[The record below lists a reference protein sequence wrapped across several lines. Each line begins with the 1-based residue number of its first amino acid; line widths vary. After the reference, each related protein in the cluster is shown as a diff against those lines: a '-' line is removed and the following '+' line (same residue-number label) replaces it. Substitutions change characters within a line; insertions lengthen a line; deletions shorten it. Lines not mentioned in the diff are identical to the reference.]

1 MDIAQS
7 FEIAKAHHENRRL
20 TEAEAIYLEI
30 LENQPEHGD
39 ALYYLGLCLRQ
50 RGDLD
55 GAAKSMLAAFAHG
68 AARGNRLNNL
78 GAIFQALGRA
88 EPAEAEFRKA
98 IELQPEL
105 AEAHTNL
112 GALLQ
117 VGGRLDAAEACYR
130 EAIAADPAFFAA
142 HNNLGTLLR
151 SQGRLDEA
159 REIARRAVDL
169 DPGSAKAH
177 NNLGIILHEQKQFM
191 AAFECFKQAVSIDST
206 YAEAF
211 NNMGSLFR
219 DENRL
224 DGAVASFE
232 KAIALDPNLADAHNN
247 LGAVRQRQG
256 RYDDA
261 LACFEQALQLAPNFS
276 PALTNIGAVHHR
288 MNRND
293 QAMVYFQR
301 AMEIDPNYPEVHFN
315 MSEVL
320 LLTGETLLAGWNE
333 HVWRWRKR
341 EFRWLWRDCT
351 APVWDGGD
359 PTGKTMLLWGEQGIG
374 EEIMY
379 AGMVPD
385 MVEAGVDVVLECEP
399 RLVPLFERS
408 FDGIDCIARSLDDT
422 PAIGDRHI
430 DCHIA
435 TGDLGRWL
443 RPRFDSFPTRP
454 SFLTADANAR
464 DAARARYQ
472 RPDGGLVVG
481 LSWYSRNPDMGW
493 EKSIGLEDWRPLL
506 EIPGLTFVDLQY
518 GDTSAQRQAFEAETG
533 IHIVHDESI
542 DQLAD
547 LDGFAAQVAAMDLVI
562 SISNTTVHMAGALG
576 VPTWVLLSAVPLWR
590 WFQDRQ
596 DSPWYPSL
604 RLFRQ
609 QELSN
614 WQTVL
619 EQVRAALV
627 ERAKR

>member
-7 FEIAKAHHENRRL
+7 LQIARAHHENGRL
-20 TEAEAIYLEI
+20 TEAESIYREVLESR
-30 LENQPEHGD
+30 PEHGD
-39 ALYYLGLCLRQ
+39 TLYFLGLCLRQ
-50 RGDLD
+50 RGDLN
-55 GAAKSMLAAFAHG
+55 GAAKSMQAAFIHG

-78 GAIFQALGRA
+78 GSIFQALGLVEA
-88 EPAEAEFRKA
+88 AEAQFRKA

-117 VGGRLDAAEACYR
+117 GSGRIDAAEVCYR
-130 EAIAADPAFFAA
+130 NAIAADPAFFAA
-142 HNNLGTLLR
+142 HNNFGTLLR
-151 SQGRLDEA
+151 SQGKLDVAHEVA
-159 REIARRAVDL
+159 QRAVDL
-169 DPGSAKAH
+169 DPQSAKAL
-177 NNLGIILHEQKQFM
+177 NNLGIILHELNQLM
-191 AAFECFKQAVSIDST
+191 AAFGLFKQAVSIDPD

-211 NNMGSLFR
+211 NNMGSLFL
-219 DENRL
+219 DENSL
-224 DGAVASFE
+224 DGAVASFK

-247 LGAVRQRQG
+247 LGTVRQRQG

-261 LACFEQALQLAPNFS
+261 LACFERALQLAPNFP
-276 PALTNIGAVHHR
+276 PALTNIGTIHHR
-288 MNRND
+288 MNRNNE
-293 QAMVYFQR
+293 AISYFQR

-320 LLTGETLLAGWNE
+320 LLTRDNLLPGWKE

-341 EFRWLWRDCT
+341 EFRQLWRDCP

-359 PTGKTMLLWGEQGIG
+359 LTGKTMLLWGEQGIG

-385 MVEAGVDVVLECEP
+385 MIEAGVDIVLECEI
-399 RLVPLFERS
+399 RLAPLFERS
-408 FDGIDCIARSLDDT
+408 FDGVECVARTVNSA
-422 PAIGDRHI
+422 PATGDRCV

-443 RPRFDSFPTRP
+443 RPSFDHFPHRP
-454 SFLTADANAR
+454 SFLIADANAR

-472 RPDGGLVVG
+472 RPDSGLLVG
-481 LSWYSRNPDMGW
+481 LSWYSRNPVMGW
-493 EKSIGLEDWRPLL
+493 EKSISLEDWRPLL
-506 EIPGLTFVDLQY
+506 NISGLTFVDLQY
-518 GDTSAQRQAFEAETG
+518 GDTLAQRQALETETG
-533 IHIVHDESI
+533 VHIVHDDSI

-547 LDGFAAQVAAMDLVI
+547 LDAFAAQVAAMDLVI
-562 SISNTTVHMAGALG
+562 SISNTTVHIAGGLG

-590 WFQDRQ
+590 WFQGRE

-609 QELSN
+609 QDLGDWE
-614 WQTVL
+614 TVL
-619 EQVRAALV
+619 EQVRVALV
-627 ERAKR
+627 ERVQH

>member
-1 MDIAQS
+1 MDIARS
-7 FEIAKAHHENRRL
+7 LEIAKTHHENRRL
-20 TEAEAIYLEI
+20 TEAEAIYREI
-30 LENQPEHGD
+30 LENQPDHGD
-39 ALYYLGLCLRQ
+39 VLYFLGLCLRQ

-55 GAAKSMLAAFAHG
+55 GAAKAMQAAFAHG
-68 AARGNRLNNL
+68 AAHGNRLNNL
-78 GAIFQALGRA
+78 GAIFQAQGRA
-88 EPAEAEFRKA
+88 EAAEAEFRKA
-98 IELQPEL
+98 IELQPGL

-117 VGGRLDAAEACYR
+117 VSGRIEAAEACYR
-130 EAIAADPAFFAA
+130 AAIAADPKFFAA

-151 SQGRLDEA
+151 LQGRLDSA

-169 DPGSAKAH
+169 DSQSAKAH
-177 NNLGIILHEQKQFM
+177 NNLGIILHEQKEFM
-191 AAFECFKQAVSIDST
+191 AAFGCFKQAVSIDPE

-211 NNMGSLFR
+211 NNMGALFR

-261 LACFEQALQLAPNFS
+261 LACFERALQLAPNFP
-276 PALTNIGAVHHR
+276 PALTNIGAIYHR

-293 QAMVYFQR
+293 EAMAYFKR

-320 LLTGETLLAGWNE
+320 LLTGDTLQAGWNE

-341 EFRWLWRDCT
+341 EFRWQWRECPS
-351 APVWDGGD
+351 PVWDGGD
-359 PTGKTMLLWGEQGIG
+359 PAGKTILLWGEQGIG

-385 MVEAGVDVVLECEP
+385 MVAAGADVVLECEP
-399 RLVPLFERS
+399 RLAPLFERS
-408 FDGIDCIARSLDDT
+408 FDGVTCIARSND
-422 PAIGDRHI
+422 PAPATGERRI

-443 RPRFDSFPTRP
+443 RPRFGSFPTRP
-454 SFLTADANAR
+454 SFLTADATACE
-464 DAARARYQ
+464 AARARYQ
-472 RPDGGLVVG
+472 RPDGGLLVG

-493 EKSIGLEDWRPLL
+493 EKSIGLDDWRQLL

-518 GDTSAQRQAFEAETG
+518 GDTLAQRQAFEAETG
-533 IHIVHDESI
+533 IRIVHDETI

-547 LDGFAAQVAAMDLVI
+547 LDAFAAQVAAMDLVI
-562 SISNTTVHMAGALG
+562 SISNTTVHMAGGLG

-590 WFQDRQ
+590 WFQDRE

-609 QELSN
+609 RQLGN
-614 WQTVL
+614 WETVL

-627 ERAKR
+627 ERAKQ